1 MKTLLLMRHAKSS
14 WKHSDV
20 KDFDRPLNKRGE
32 NDAPLMG
39 TLLLDQELIPQLIL
53 SSPALRARMTA
64 EAVVKQMNYTGEVQ
78 YFDSFYLAEPSV
90 YFDIVRTLPD
100 TYERVLLIGHNPGL
114 EAVVQELTKQVVP
127 LPTSALAHI
136 ALPVQHWSELNS
148 DVDGELVQLWRA
160 RDLKKQAKEKRED
173 E

>member
-14 WKHSDV
+14 WKDNDV

-32 NDAPLMG
+32 TDAPLMG
-39 TLLLDQELIPQLIL
+39 ALLIEQELIPQLIL

-64 EAVVKQMNYTGEVQ
+64 EAIVKQMAYSGEVQ

-90 YFDIVRTLPD
+90 YFDMVRTLPD
-100 TYERVLLIGHNPGL
+100 ALERVLLIGHNPGL
-114 EAVVQELTKQVVP
+114 EAVLQVLTKQVVP
-127 LPTSALAHI
+127 LPTAALAHVV
-136 ALPVQHWSELNS
+136 LPVHQWNELNP
-148 DVDGELVQLWRA
+148 DVDGELVQLWRP
-160 RDLKKQAKEKRED
+160 RDLKKQAKEKHED

>member
-14 WKHSDV
+14 WKDNDI

-32 NDAPLMG
+32 NDAPLLG
-39 TLLLDQELIPQLIL
+39 RLLHEQELIPQRIL

-64 EAVVKQMNYTGEVQ
+64 EAIVKEMNYSGEVE

-90 YFDIVRTLPD
+90 YFDMVRTLPD
-100 TYERVLLIGHNPGL
+100 GLERVLLIGHNPGL
-114 EAVVQELTKQVVP
+114 EAVLQVLTKQVVP
-127 LPTSALAHI
+127 LPTAALAHI
-136 ALPVQHWSELNS
+136 ALPLQHWSDLSLE
-148 DVDGELVQLWRA
+148 VDGELVQLWRP
-160 RDLKKQAKEKRED
+160 RDLKKQSKEKHED

>member
-14 WKHSDV
+14 WKDNDI

-32 NDAPLMG
+32 IDAPLMG
-39 TLLLDQELIPQLIL
+39 KLLHEQELVPQRIL

-64 EAVVKQMNYTGEVQ
+64 EAIVKEMDYSGEVE

-90 YFDIVRTLPD
+90 YFDMVRTLPD
-100 TYERVLLIGHNPGL
+100 AIERVLLIGHNPGL
-114 EAVVQELTKQVVP
+114 EAVLQVLTKQVVP
-127 LPTSALAHI
+127 LPTAALAHI
-136 ALPVQHWSELNS
+136 ALPLHQWSDLNLE
-148 DVDGELVQLWRA
+148 VDGELVQLWRP
-160 RDLKKQAKEKRED
+160 RDLKKQAKEKHED